1 MSEEKKE
8 HRHHHSHSSS
18 HSERSSGSHRSASKS
33 SKSSTK
39 SSSKHS
45 KSKRNVR
52 TTIFLQSLLAIAAIA
67 FGILSGGNALYGVA
81 LYALCNIPL
90 LILALYSLKLRKIP
104 SYEYKADVYK
114 HESANMLTISIPLG
128 LVVAGVIFIL
138 GLLSVDHDEFPVDSL
153 FLTLGG
159 AAGLIFNG
167 LSYYLLKH
175 ARHKTMATKTVYE
188 NSLVGLLISFA
199 SFAAG
204 IALFINEEFINSDPY
219 VTILIS
225 LIIIASMI
233 WVTYNYVKKGFHML
247 PEGLEIEQI
256 ISTIKLNECVKNYRH
271 LNIWT
276 NNAEEVELSCHLSL
290 DDLSKVDKV
299 KREIKEGL
307 RKMGIDVVTI
317 AFKKHKEEYE

>member
-8 HRHHHSHSSS
+8 HRHHSHSSS
-18 HSERSSGSHRSASKS
+18 QSKHSDGSHHSSSKS
-33 SKSSTK
+33 SKSSSK
-39 SSSKHS
+39 SSGKHS
-45 KSKRNVR
+45 KSRRNVR
-52 TTIFLQSLLAIAAIA
+52 ISIFLQAMLAIAAII
-67 FGILSGGNALYGVA
+67 FGFLSGGNALYGVA

-90 LILALYSLKLRKIP
+90 LILAFYSLKLRKIP

-114 HESANMLTISIPLG
+114 HESATALTIAIPLG
-128 LVVAGVIFIL
+128 LVGAGVIFLL
-138 GLLSVDHDEFPVDSL
+138 GLLSVDHDETPVIPL
-153 FLTLGG
+153 YLTLGG
-159 AAGLIFNG
+159 VFGLLFNG
-167 LSYYLLKH
+167 LSYTLLKC
-175 ARHKTMATKTVYE
+175 ARHKTMATGTVFE

-204 IALFINEEFINSDPY
+204 IALFIDERFINSDPY

-225 LIIIASMI
+225 LAIIASMT

-256 ISTIKLNECVKNYRH
+256 ISTIKLNESVKSYRH

-290 DDLSKVDKV
+290 NDMSKEKEV
-299 KREIKEGL
+299 KSEIKEGL

-317 AFKKHKEEYE
+317 AFKKHKDEYD

>member
-1 MSEEKKE
+1 MSEEIKE
-8 HRHHHSHSSS
+8 HRHYHSHSSS
-18 HSERSSGSHRSASKS
+18 RPVLSSGSHRSSSKS
-33 SKSSTK
+33 SKSIKK

-52 TTIFLQSLLAIAAIA
+52 TTIFLQALLAIATIA
-67 FGILSGGNALYGVA
+67 LGVLSGGNALYGVVI
-81 LYALCNIPL
+81 YALCNIPL
-90 LILALYSLKLRKIP
+90 LVLALFSLKLRKIP

-114 HESANMLTISIPLG
+114 HESTTTLTIAIPLG
-128 LVVAGVIFIL
+128 LVAATVLFML
-138 GLLSVDHDEFPVDSL
+138 GLLSVDHDESPVDPL

-159 AAGLIFNG
+159 GIGLLLNG
-167 LSYYLLKH
+167 FSYSLLKY
-175 ARHKTMATKTVYE
+175 ARHKTMATKTVFE
-188 NSLVGLLISFA
+188 NSLVATLISFA
-199 SFAAG
+199 CLGAG
-204 IALFINEEFINSDPY
+204 LALFINEDFINSDPY

-225 LIIIASMI
+225 LIIIASVI
-233 WVTYNYVKKGFHML
+233 WVTYNYVKRGFHML

-290 DDLSKVDKV
+290 NDMSKVDEV

-317 AFKKHKEEYE
+317 AFKKHKEEYD